1 MLTGRF
7 LSCSKASLGIS
18 NHDHGGEKLDTL
30 VRIKLFLI
38 HINKTVNV
46 TSVKQKEAKFILVL
60 HFKMHWFYILK
71 YFVPP
76 SHRTELDTSQIC

>member
-1 MLTGRF
+1 M
-7 LSCSKASLGIS
+7 
-18 NHDHGGEKLDTL
+18 
-30 VRIKLFLI
+30 RIKLFLI

-76 SHRTELDTSQIC
+76 SHRVNMLKEELKTGLVCYRQAETCALLFFVFFVMFHVTLS